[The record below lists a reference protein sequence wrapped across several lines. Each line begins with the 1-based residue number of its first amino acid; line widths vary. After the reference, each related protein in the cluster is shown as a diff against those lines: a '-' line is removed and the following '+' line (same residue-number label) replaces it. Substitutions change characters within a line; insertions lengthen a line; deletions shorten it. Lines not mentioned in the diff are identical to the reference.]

1 MLTRLALIAALAAPL
16 PAFAQEDDQS
26 DHLAEAGGLRLLHA
40 WTRATDD
47 DTAHVFVEIAN
58 TGDAARTLSGGSA
71 AIAET
76 TTLVGFL
83 MEDGTGTYQ
92 PLPGLPVAPGTDL
105 DLTPEGLALQLDG
118 LDAALAEG
126 DSFPMEVHFGE
137 THIDVTV
144 AVEAAGASQHSH
156 AGHMH

>member
-1 MLTRLALIAALAAPL
+1 MLTRLALIAALLVPL
-16 PAFAQEDDQS
+16 PAAAQDDHS
-26 DHLAEAGGLRLLHA
+26 DHLSEAGGLRLLHA

-47 DTAHVFVEIAN
+47 DTAYVFVEIAN
-58 TGDAARTLSGGSA
+58 TGDAAQTLSGGSA
-71 AIAET
+71 DIAET

-83 MEDGTGTYQ
+83 MQDGVGGYQ
-92 PLPGLPVAPGTDL
+92 ALPGLPVAPGTDL

-118 LDAALAEG
+118 LDTDLAEG
-126 DSFPMEVHFGE
+126 DSFPIEVHFGE

-144 AVEAAGASQHSH
+144 AVEAANASQHSH